1 MKKKSRV
8 AWINLFL
15 SVHRCCLQVLVTVI
29 MMVIMMLIMMMIM
42 VVVMVTMTLRAPLT
56 RLTRVT
62 RVRSELQVTW
72 LENRLLT
79 RGWRHVPAPETHC
92 LHAGSATEDVSV
104 TLNTNIET

>member
-15 SVHRCCLQVLVTVI
+15 SVHRCCLQVLV
-29 MMVIMMLIMMMIM
+29 MVIMMMIM
-42 VVVMVTMTLRAPLT
+42 MVFMMTMMTLRAPLT

>member
-1 MKKKSRV
+1 M
-8 AWINLFL
+8 
-15 SVHRCCLQVLVTVI
+15 HRRCLQVLVLVV
-29 MMVIMMLIMMMIM
+29 MMVMFL
-42 VVVMVTMTLRAPLT
+42 VTMMTLWAPLT

-79 RGWRHVPAPETHC
+79 RGWRHVPASETHC

-104 TLNTNIET
+104 TLNTNIKT

>member
-1 MKKKSRV
+1 M
-8 AWINLFL
+8 
-15 SVHRCCLQVLVTVI
+15 HRCCLQVLVMVIVRVI
-29 MMVIMMLIMMMIM
+29 M
-42 VVVMVTMTLRAPLT
+42 MVTMTLWAPLT

>member
-15 SVHRCCLQVLVTVI
+15 SVHRCCLQVLVMVIVRVI
-29 MMVIMMLIMMMIM
+29 M
-42 VVVMVTMTLRAPLT
+42 MVTMTLWAPLT

-62 RVRSELQVTW
+62 RVRPELQVTW

-104 TLNTNIET
+104 TLNTNIKT